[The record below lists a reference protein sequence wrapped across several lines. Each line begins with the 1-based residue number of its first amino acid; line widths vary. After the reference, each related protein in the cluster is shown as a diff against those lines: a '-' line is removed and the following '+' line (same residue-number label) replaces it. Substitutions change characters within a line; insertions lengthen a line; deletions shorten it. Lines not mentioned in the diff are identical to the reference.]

1 MILSIYCYRDKKL
14 GAYEVPFVNN
24 LEKDRAAV
32 AVSRAIAGLDSV
44 KRNKMKDLDLYY
56 LGEFDDKTG
65 NIKLCEK
72 EHIISLDSI
81 VIREDEVEEN
91 GKESYK

>member
-32 AVSRAIAGLDSV
+32 AVSRAIAGLDSD
-44 KRNKMKDLDLYY
+44 KRAKMIDLDLYY

-81 VIREDEVEEN
+81 IIREEEVEKN
-91 GKESYK
+91 GKESNK